1 MGAFVV
7 YILEWSVCLLGFL
20 FLYKMCFSGSTFHR
34 FNRFYLLCAIVLSA
48 MLPLIHITPTQ
59 QMEPVAETCRV
70 VMPVDE
76 GEMDNWLSAVGS
88 WQTAENLETSVGRLT
103 PMEKGTMV
111 LLALYLI
118 YVLVQ
123 LAGWTKSIAKMLWF
137 LHGKRRRRIG
147 RWVRLVEHDAEYG
160 PFSWMNY
167 IVISS
172 HEEGFGRRASMRHEL
187 SHIVLLH
194 HLDLLLL
201 MVCVIIN
208 PICWLVMQ
216 EIKVV
221 HEYEADD
228 EVIGHYRIQSR
239 DYQRLLIMRTVGAE
253 AYALASSF
261 NLNIKKRII
270 MMKKKQSR
278 GWRIMWIAVT
288 LPLIGV
294 SLMAFSKPKEALK
307 VAVDNSVKAVEQ
319 PLAEVVKAVSVEN
332 TAVAAEPQKPEKA
345 EEPRQKASEVK
356 AGDKITGEVKAQD
369 NGEPLEGVSV
379 VEIDEYGRIVAAS
392 LTDKNGKYTFK
403 VVNPKHKVR
412 VSYVGRKSQTLDI
425 SSQMSVVLEPMTQF
439 SSITVVG
446 RRDSIDLNSPRY
458 KDQTKDN
465 KDDNTFNLVEQMPT
479 FPGGQGEIM
488 RYLST
493 NLRYPAVAREMRV
506 EGEVVVRFTVDKTG
520 LVRSPQ
526 VVEVNAKSPLI
537 TAELAKAA
545 KEGDEEAEETS
556 KNYFDAIEA
565 MKEEAIHVVRNMS
578 RWEPGRQ
585 NGKRISTPYTLPIVF
600 KLQ

>member
-34 FNRFYLLCAIVLSA
+34 FNRLYLLGTVVLSA

-70 VMPVDE
+70 VMPVDQSVLDGISITSGLEAASE
-76 GEMDNWLSAVGS
+76 G
-88 WQTAENLETSVGRLT
+88 LT
-103 PMEKGTMV
+103 LMEKGTMV
-111 LLALYLI
+111 LLAIYLI

-208 PICWLVMQ
+208 PVCWLVMQ

-319 PLAEVVKAVSVEN
+319 PLAQLASQMPDGLPIG
-332 TAVAAEPQKPEKA
+332 TPEPSKPAKA
-345 EEPRQKASEVK
+345 EEPAEPKKPAKKPAVK
-356 AGDKITGEVKAQD
+356 APAKKRTNA
-369 NGEPLEGVSV
+369 
-379 VEIDEYGRIVAAS
+379 
-392 LTDKNGKYTFK
+392 
-403 VVNPKHKVR
+403 
-412 VSYVGRKSQTLDI
+412 RKKGT
-425 SSQMSVVLEPMTQF
+425 
-439 SSITVVG
+439 
-446 RRDSIDLNSPRY
+446 
-458 KDQTKDN
+458 
-465 KDDNTFNLVEQMPT
+465 
-479 FPGGQGEIM
+479 
-488 RYLST
+488 
-493 NLRYPAVAREMRV
+493 
-506 EGEVVVRFTVDKTG
+506 
-520 LVRSPQ
+520 
-526 VVEVNAKSPLI
+526 
-537 TAELAKAA
+537 
-545 KEGDEEAEETS
+545 
-556 KNYFDAIEA
+556 
-565 MKEEAIHVVRNMS
+565 
-578 RWEPGRQ
+578 
-585 NGKRISTPYTLPIVF
+585 
-600 KLQ
+600 

>member
-1 MGAFVV
+1 MGALVV

-34 FNRFYLLCAIVLSA
+34 FNRLYLLGIVVLSA

-76 GEMDNWLSAVGS
+76 NVLDGISVTSG
-88 WQTAENLETSVGRLT
+88 LEAASEGLT
-103 PMEKGTMV
+103 LMEKGAMI
-111 LLALYLI
+111 LLAIYLI

-147 RWVRLVEHDAEYG
+147 RWVKLVEHDAEYG

-208 PICWLVMQ
+208 PVCWLVMQ

-261 NLNIKKRII
+261 NLNIKKRIM

-319 PLAEVVKAVSVEN
+319 PLAELT
-332 TAVAAEPQKPEKA
+332 TAVLDGPAAETAEPQKPEKA
-345 EEPRQKASEVK
+345 EEPQQTASEVK
-356 AGDKITGEVKAQD
+356 AGSTITGTVTDKD
-369 NGEPLEGVSV
+369 GPLHYANL
-379 VEIDEYGRIVAAS
+379 VEIDQYGRIVAQAT
-392 LTDKNGKYTFK
+392 TDKNGHYALK
-403 VVNPKHKVR
+403 VVNPAHKIR
-412 VSYVGRKSQTLDI
+412 ISYVGYKNNTLDI
-425 SSQMSVVLEPMTQF
+425 GSNKMDAMLEPMTGF
-439 SSITVVG
+439 SNVTVVG

-458 KDQTKDN
+458 KDQTNDD
-465 KDDNTFNLVEQMPT
+465 KDDKTFSLVEQMPT
-479 FPGGQGEIM
+479 FPGGTGEIM
-488 RYLST
+488 KYLS
-493 NLRYPAVAREMRV
+493 LKLLYPSVAREMRV
-506 EGEVVVRFTVDKTG
+506 EGEIVVRFTVDKTG

-537 TAELAKAA
+537 TAEVAKAA
-545 KEGDEEAEETS
+545 KEGDEEAEEIS
-556 KNYFDAIEA
+556 KNYLDAIES
-565 MKEEAIHVVRNMS
+565 MKEEAIHVVRNMP

-585 NGKRISTPYTLPIVF
+585 NGKRISTTYTLPIVF
-600 KLQ
+600 KMQ

>member
-1 MGAFVV
+1 MGALVV

-34 FNRFYLLCAIVLSA
+34 FNRLYLLGTVVLSA

-70 VMPVDE
+70 VMPLDE
-76 GEMDNWLSAVGS
+76 RTLDGISITSG
-88 WQTAENLETSVGRLT
+88 LEAASEGLT
-103 PMEKGTMV
+103 LMEKGTMV
-111 LLALYLI
+111 LLAIYLI
-118 YVLVQ
+118 YVMVQ
-123 LAGWTKSIAKMLWF
+123 LAGWTKSIVKMLWF
-137 LHGKRRRRIG
+137 LHGKRHRRIG

-160 PFSWMNY
+160 PFSWMNF

-208 PICWLVMQ
+208 PVCWLVMQ

-319 PLAEVVKAVSVEN
+319 PLAQLASQVPDGLPIG
-332 TAVAAEPQKPEKA
+332 TPEPSKPAKA
-345 EEPRQKASEVK
+345 EEPQQKASEVK
-356 AGDKITGEVKAQD
+356 AGSTITGTVKD
-369 NGEPLEGVSV
+369 KEGPLHYANL
-379 VEIDEYGRIVAAS
+379 VEIDQYGRIVAQAT
-392 LTDKNGKYTFK
+392 TDKNGKFSLK
-403 VVNPKHKVR
+403 VVDPSHKIR
-412 VSYVGRKSQTLDI
+412 ISYVGYKNNTLDI
-425 SSQMSVVLEPMTQF
+425 SSNNIDATLEPTTQF
-439 SSITVVG
+439 SNVTVVA

-458 KDQTKDN
+458 QDQTNDN
-465 KDDNTFNLVEQMPT
+465 QDDKTFNLVEQMPT
-479 FPGGQGEIM
+479 YPGGMGEIM
-488 RYLST
+488 KYLSFK
-493 NLRYPAVAREMRV
+493 LLYPSVAREMRV
-506 EGEVVVRFTVDKTG
+506 EGEIVVRFTVDKTG

-537 TAELAKAA
+537 TPEVAKAA

-565 MKEEAIHVVRNMS
+565 MKEEAIHVVRNMP

-585 NGKRISTPYTLPIVF
+585 NGKRIATPYTLPIVF
-600 KLQ
+600 RLQ

>member
-1 MGAFVV
+1 M
-7 YILEWSVCLLGFL
+7 
-20 FLYKMCFSGSTFHR
+20 R
-34 FNRFYLLCAIVLSA
+34 
-48 MLPLIHITPTQ
+48 
-59 QMEPVAETCRV
+59 RV

-76 GEMDNWLSAVGS
+76 NVLDGISVTSG
-88 WQTAENLETSVGRLT
+88 LEAASEGLT
-103 PMEKGTMV
+103 LMEKGAMI
-111 LLALYLI
+111 LLAIYLI

-147 RWVRLVEHDAEYG
+147 RWVKLVEHDAEYG

-208 PICWLVMQ
+208 PVCWLVMQ

-261 NLNIKKRII
+261 NLNIKKRIM

-319 PLAEVVKAVSVEN
+319 PLAELT
-332 TAVAAEPQKPEKA
+332 TAVLDGPAAETAEPQKPEKA
-345 EEPRQKASEVK
+345 EEPQQTASEVK
-356 AGDKITGEVKAQD
+356 AGSTITGTVTDKD
-369 NGEPLEGVSV
+369 GPLHYANL
-379 VEIDEYGRIVAAS
+379 VEIDQYGRIVAQAT
-392 LTDKNGKYTFK
+392 TDKNGHYALK
-403 VVNPKHKVR
+403 VVNPAHKIR
-412 VSYVGRKSQTLDI
+412 ISYVGYKNNTLDI
-425 SSQMSVVLEPMTQF
+425 SSNKMDAMLEPMTGF
-439 SSITVVG
+439 SNVTVVG

-458 KDQTKDN
+458 KDQTNDD
-465 KDDNTFNLVEQMPT
+465 KDDKTFSLVEQMPT
-479 FPGGQGEIM
+479 FPGGTGEIM
-488 RYLST
+488 KYLS
-493 NLRYPAVAREMRV
+493 LKLLYPSVAREMRV
-506 EGEVVVRFTVDKTG
+506 EGEIVVRFTVDKTG

-537 TAELAKAA
+537 TAEVAKAA

-556 KNYFDAIEA
+556 KNYLDAIES
-565 MKEEAIHVVRNMS
+565 MKEEAIHVVRNMP

-585 NGKRISTPYTLPIVF
+585 NGKRISTTYTLPIVF
-600 KLQ
+600 KMQ

>member
-7 YILEWSVCLLGFL
+7 YILEWSACLLAFL
-20 FLYKMCFSGSTFHR
+20 LLYKMCFSGSTFHR
-34 FNRFYLLCAIVLSA
+34 FNRFYLLGIVVLSA
-48 MLPLIHITPTQ
+48 MLPLIHIAPTE
-59 QMEPVAETCRV
+59 QMEPMAESCRTAV
-70 VMPVDE
+70 WVDE
-76 GEMDNWLSAVGS
+76 SPLSS
-88 WQTAENLETSVGRLT
+88 LSVSSALDVESKSLSVT
-103 PMEKGTMV
+103 EKGAMV
-111 LLALYLI
+111 LLVMYIL

-123 LAGWTKSIAKMLWF
+123 LTGWTKAAVKMLWF
-137 LHGKRRRRIG
+137 LRGKRRHRIG
-147 RWVRLVEHDAEYG
+147 RWVWLVEHDAEYG
-160 PFSWMNY
+160 PFSWMNI
-167 IVISS
+167 IVISRN
-172 HEEGFGRRASMRHEL
+172 EQGFGRRASMRHEL

-201 MVCVIIN
+201 MACVIIN
-208 PICWLVMQ
+208 PTCWIVMK
-216 EIKVV
+216 EIKIV

-228 EVIGHYRIQSR
+228 EVINHYRIQSR

-319 PLAEVVKAVSVEN
+319 PLAQLASQVPDGLSIG
-332 TAVAAEPQKPEKA
+332 TPEPSKPAKA
-345 EEPRQKASEVK
+345 EEPQQKASEVK
-356 AGDKITGEVKAQD
+356 AGSTITGTVKD
-369 NGEPLEGVSV
+369 KEGPLHYANL
-379 VEIDEYGRIVAAS
+379 VEIDQYGRIVAQTT
-392 LTDKNGKYTFK
+392 TDKNGKFSLK
-403 VVNPKHKVR
+403 VVDPSHKIR
-412 VSYVGRKSQTLDI
+412 ISYVGYKNNTLDI
-425 SSQMSVVLEPMTQF
+425 SSNNIDATLEPMTQF
-439 SSITVVG
+439 SNVTVVA

-458 KDQTKDN
+458 QDQTNDN
-465 KDDNTFNLVEQMPT
+465 QDDKTFNLVEQMPT
-479 FPGGQGEIM
+479 YPGGMGEIM
-488 RYLST
+488 KYLSFK
-493 NLRYPAVAREMRV
+493 LLYPSVAREMRV
-506 EGEVVVRFTVDKTG
+506 EGEIVVRFTVDKTG

-537 TAELAKAA
+537 TPEVAKAA

-565 MKEEAIHVVRNMS
+565 MKEEAIHVVRNMP

-585 NGKRISTPYTLPIVF
+585 NGKRIATPYTLPIVF
-600 KLQ
+600 RLQ

>member
-1 MGAFVV
+1 MGALVV

-34 FNRFYLLCAIVLSA
+34 FNRLYLLGIVVLSA

-76 GEMDNWLSAVGS
+76 NVLDGISVTSG
-88 WQTAENLETSVGRLT
+88 LEAASEGLT
-103 PMEKGTMV
+103 LMEKGAMI
-111 LLALYLI
+111 LLAIYLI

-147 RWVRLVEHDAEYG
+147 RWVKLVEHDAEYG

-208 PICWLVMQ
+208 PVCWLVMQ

-261 NLNIKKRII
+261 NLNIKKRIM

-319 PLAEVVKAVSVEN
+319 PLAELT
-332 TAVAAEPQKPEKA
+332 TAVLDGPAAETAEPQKPEKA
-345 EEPRQKASEVK
+345 EEPQQTASEVK
-356 AGDKITGEVKAQD
+356 AGSTITGTVTDKD
-369 NGEPLEGVSV
+369 GPLHYANL
-379 VEIDEYGRIVAAS
+379 VEIDQYGRIVAQAT
-392 LTDKNGKYTFK
+392 TDKNGHYALK
-403 VVNPKHKVR
+403 VVNPAHKIR
-412 VSYVGRKSQTLDI
+412 ISYVGYKNNTLDI
-425 SSQMSVVLEPMTQF
+425 GSNKMDAMLEPMTGF
-439 SSITVVG
+439 SNVTVVG

-458 KDQTKDN
+458 KDQTNDD
-465 KDDNTFNLVEQMPT
+465 KDDKTFSLVEQMPT
-479 FPGGQGEIM
+479 FPGGTGEIM
-488 RYLST
+488 KYLS
-493 NLRYPAVAREMRV
+493 LKLLYPSVAREMRV
-506 EGEVVVRFTVDKTG
+506 EGEIVVRFTVDKTG

-537 TAELAKAA
+537 TAEVAKAA

-556 KNYFDAIEA
+556 KNYLDAIES
-565 MKEEAIHVVRNMS
+565 MKEEAIHVVRNMP

-585 NGKRISTPYTLPIVF
+585 NGKRISTTYTLPIVF
-600 KLQ
+600 KMQ